1 MIEPRAI
8 CPKCQKAV
16 RFITG
21 PDFRRCP
28 ECGFQYPI
36 TEPPP
41 LLEIRPAA
49 EGARNFLKYLFYVL
63 LIMAA
68 VAVVGIAVLFAGCAL
83 VLGGFHF

>member
-1 MIEPRAI
+1 
-8 CPKCQKAV
+8 
-16 RFITG
+16 
-21 PDFRRCP
+21 
-28 ECGFQYPI
+28 
-36 TEPPP
+36 

-83 VLGGFHF
+83 VMGGFHF